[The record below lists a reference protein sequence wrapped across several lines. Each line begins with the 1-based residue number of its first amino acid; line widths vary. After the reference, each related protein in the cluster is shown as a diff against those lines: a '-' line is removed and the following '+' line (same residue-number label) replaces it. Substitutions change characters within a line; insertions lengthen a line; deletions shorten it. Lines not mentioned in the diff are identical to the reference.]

1 MTRFSTFT
9 NDETN
14 IEESSVNVF
23 KKRIKINDTK
33 HIDFFCPNE
42 MTSSRVN
49 IIFSKEPETIEW
61 IDSFENNSVF
71 WDIGANIGNYSLYA
85 ALVNNSK
92 VFAFEPNASNYFC
105 LCKNI
110 ELNKLDKRI
119 FPLCIAFSD
128 HTKIAPLNM
137 VSSEYGSSQ
146 NEFDYE
152 KNDIGETPD
161 FIFTQSSIGF
171 TINDFIKIYNPSLPN
186 HLKIDVDCI
195 ESLIIK
201 ESDALLSYENLY
213 DISIEIDENNKS
225 SYNTIANKMKKFGF
239 SLKQKKHAAIFDQP
253 ALASHSSVYNFIF
266 SRQEEQYSFD

>member
-1 MTRFSTFT
+1 MTHFSTFS

-14 IEESSVNVF
+14 IEELSVNVF

-33 HIDFFCPNE
+33 YIDFFCPNE

-61 IDSFENNSVF
+61 INSFENNSVF

-85 ALVNNSK
+85 AMVNNSK

-110 ELNKLDKRI
+110 ELNKLDKQI
-119 FPLCIAFSD
+119 FPLCMAFSD

-137 VSSEYGSSQ
+137 VSTEYGSSQ

-161 FIFTQSSIGF
+161 FIFQQSSIGF
-171 TINDFIKIYNPSLPN
+171 TINDFVKIYNPSLPN
-186 HLKIDVDCI
+186 HLKIDVDGI

-201 ESDALLSYENLY
+201 ESDALLSYEYLY
-213 DISIEIDENNKS
+213 DVSIEIDENNQS
-225 SYNTIANKMKKFGF
+225 SYNTITNKMKKFGF

-253 ALASHSSVYNFIF
+253 SLASHSSIYNFIF
-266 SRQEEQYSFD
+266 SRQHK